1 MKKLKVL
8 SLFLLMMLVILLPWK
23 DASASSRYYEVSRFN
38 LTVDIQENGDAR
50 VLEEITYNFDGEFN
64 GVFRNIDYSRTSGLS
79 NLTVGVLEGGSVRSF
94 TEAYSGDAN
103 TYEVEDTGSIR
114 KLKIYE
120 KSRNEEKTLV
130 IGYTLQNVAEKYN
143 DISIFNRKIIDSGWD
158 IPLNNIT
165 ITITIPEGA
174 QKEDLRVFAH
184 GPLTGSSEI
193 VDGRT
198 FYFTVPSVSGRFVE
212 TLAIFPRDLIPASTN
227 TFDRNELETILKNE
241 QRLADEANKE
251 REEAIKELEREA
263 KQREREKASRPIFGA
278 GILAGLGSIFFM
290 FRKYGKELKP
300 TFEGD
305 YYREL
310 PEDYSPAVMTYLL
323 TKGQSKDV
331 DIMATILDLAR
342 KKVIKL
348 RPVAIEKGMIFKK
361 EEESFEMTWM
371 DKTKLD
377 MLLPH
382 EKFLATW
389 FIDEIG
395 NGNGL
400 VLEDL
405 EKILKSNK
413 AALQFQ
419 KDYTYFKHK
428 VKEVGE
434 KQRFF
439 QGNELPGSKIFV
451 IIGLVLILSGIL
463 GLFTLGSIIAIG
475 LAAIGMFLLF
485 GLLAMRFVRKYSQK
499 GIDHKAMWMA
509 FKQFL
514 QHFSNMQEAEIPS
527 LVIWEHYLVYA
538 TSLGVAD
545 EVIDQLPKVFS
556 EQELTNPDLT
566 YMGGYRSFSN
576 FYIMNQAFSNTMTRV
591 NSAVSTAQIAAS
603 QKSSGSGFG
612 GGFSGGSSGGGGGG
626 GGGGAF

>member
-1 MKKLKVL
+1 MKKFRFL
-8 SLFLLMMLVILLPWK
+8 SLFLLMMLAVLIPWK

-79 NLTVGVLEGGSVRSF
+79 DLTVGVLAGGSVRSF

-143 DISIFNRKIIDSGWD
+143 DISIFNRRIIDSGWD

-227 TFDRNELETILKNE
+227 TFDRNELETILENE

-377 MLLPH
+377 TLLPH
-382 EKFLATW
+382 EKFLAAW

-434 KQRFF
+434 KQKFF
-439 QGNELPGSKIFV
+439 QDNELPGSKVFV
-451 IIGLVLILSGIL
+451 IIGLALILSGVI
-463 GLFTLGSIIAIG
+463 GLLTLGSIIAIG

>member
-1 MKKLKVL
+1 MKKLRVL
-8 SLFLLMMLVILLPWK
+8 SLFLLMMLVVLLPWETV
-23 DASASSRYYEVSRFN
+23 SASSRYYEVSRFN
-38 LTVDIQENGDAR
+38 LTVDIKENGDAR

-64 GVFRNIDYSRTSGLS
+64 GVFRNIDYGRTSGLS
-79 NLTVGVLEGGSVRSF
+79 DLTVGVLDGGSVRSF
-94 TEAYSGDAN
+94 TEAYSGDSN
-103 TYEVEDTGSIR
+103 TYEVDDTGSI
-114 KLKIYE
+114 KNLKIYE
-120 KSRNEEKTLV
+120 KSRNEEKTIV

-143 DISIFNRKIIDSGWD
+143 DISIFNRRIIDSGWE

-174 QKEDLRVFAH
+174 KKEDLRVFAH

-198 FYFTVPSVSGRFVE
+198 FSFTVPSVNGRFVE

-227 TFDRNELETILKNE
+227 TFDRNELENILENE

-251 REEAIKELEREA
+251 REEAIKELEREE

-290 FRKYGKELKP
+290 FRKYGKELNP

-348 RPVAIEKGMIFKK
+348 RPVAVEKGMIFKK
-361 EEESFEMTWM
+361 EEETFEMTWL
-371 DKTKLD
+371 DKSKLD
-377 MLLPH
+377 TLQPH

-400 VLEDL
+400 ILEDL
-405 EKILKSNK
+405 EKLLKSNK

-428 VKEVGE
+428 VKETGE
-434 KQRFF
+434 KQKFF
-439 QGNELPGSKIFV
+439 KGNELPGSKVFV
-451 IIGLVLILSGIL
+451 IIGLVLILAGVL
-463 GLFTLGSIIAIG
+463 GLFTLGSFVAIG
-475 LAAIGMFLLF
+475 LSAIGMFLLF
-485 GLLAMRFVRKYSQK
+485 GLLAMRFARKYSQK
-499 GIDHKAMWMA
+499 GIDHKSMWLA
-509 FKQFL
+509 FKKFL
-514 QHFSNMQEAEIPS
+514 QDFSNMQEAEIPS

-556 EQELTNPDLT
+556 EQELMNPDLT